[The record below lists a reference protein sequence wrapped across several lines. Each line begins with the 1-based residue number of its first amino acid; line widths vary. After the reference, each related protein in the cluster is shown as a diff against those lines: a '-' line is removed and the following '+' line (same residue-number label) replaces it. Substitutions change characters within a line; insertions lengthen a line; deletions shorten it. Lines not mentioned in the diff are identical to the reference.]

1 LDILNA
7 RFAHGMPSSSV
18 AENGVLVRQFENDWF
33 HTLSPWRA
41 CAVNV
46 KWCEDVSDRLAT
58 SFINAQARQLYYDP
72 SKGGAGVIV
81 SPDVGI
87 FCAYPEDGNSLSKKC
102 EPLGGDGRTCIP
114 GCSPAG
120 EQCQEVGRDYSCSFG
135 RDFLLQALEAQQRR
149 ESYRSRNNEIVVS
162 MTSMLQGL
170 PRSIEAFFYLPHA
183 SSNEIRAVQRAQ
195 QELIETYH
203 LSRHDAPPIL
213 VLDLVSQANTLAP
226 FSIAPEVRF

>member
-1 LDILNA
+1 
-7 RFAHGMPSSSV
+7 
-18 AENGVLVRQFENDWF
+18 
-33 HTLSPWRA
+33 
-41 CAVNV
+41 
-46 KWCEDVSDRLAT
+46 
-58 SFINAQARQLYYDP
+58 
-72 SKGGAGVIV
+72 
-81 SPDVGI
+81 
-87 FCAYPEDGNSLSKKC
+87 
-102 EPLGGDGRTCIP
+102 
-114 GCSPAG
+114 
-120 EQCQEVGRDYSCSFG
+120 VGRDYSCSFG

-203 LSRHDAPPIL
+203 LSRHDAPSIL

-226 FSIAPEVRF
+226 FSIAPDVRF